1 MTDLADYQWLV
12 SDEAS
17 RWLSECAGQ
26 ESTAR
31 LQNLLRK
38 ALSTER
44 ARLVAEQAILR
55 RKAVKKFGE
64 RAEQMFFTDI
74 GLQQATDQ
82 WVAAYK
88 AQRFCADQA
97 TIDYC
102 CGIGGDLLA
111 LAGRAPTIGWDRAQE
126 IVLFAAANLRAWQL
140 EADVSAGLVEEHP
153 PQSNEQWHLDPDRR
167 VDGRRSIQ
175 FQWHSPSEEIIQ
187 SWLQRSPSGAI
198 KLAPAAELS
207 AEWQV
212 NAELEWI
219 SRDRECRQQVAWLGG
234 LARSPAKRRAT
245 LVTTE
250 THASFVG
257 EPDVPAEIA
266 DAASSY
272 VYDTDTA
279 IRAARLTGSL
289 AESLGCLVISPG
301 ESYLTADHKIE
312 HPLISC
318 FQVLEVLPLR
328 TADLV
333 KHINALQ
340 VGELEIKTRGVAVR
354 PEELSKKI
362 KLSGSKPLTLLLTR
376 HGKKEIAILAER
388 QPQG

>member
-12 SDEAS
+12 SDEAN
-17 RWLSECAGQ
+17 RWLAACAGQ
-26 ESTAR
+26 EPSAR
-31 LQNLLRK
+31 LQNQLRK
-38 ALSTER
+38 ELSSER
-44 ARLVAEQAILR
+44 ARLLAEQAILR
-55 RKAVKKFGE
+55 QKATKKFGDA
-64 RAEQMFFTDI
+64 AEQMFFTDI
-74 GLQQATDQ
+74 GLQQATDR

-88 AQRFCADQA
+88 AQRFSADQQ
-97 TIDYC
+97 IVDYC

-111 LAGRAPTIGWDRAQE
+111 LAGRAPTIGWDRAPE
-126 IVLFAAANLRAWQL
+126 IAIFATANMRAWQC
-140 EADVSAGLVEEHP
+140 EADVRTGLVEEHP
-153 PQSNEQWHLDPDRR
+153 PQPDVQWHLDPDRR

-207 AEWQV
+207 EEWQAS
-212 NAELEWI
+212 AELEWI
-219 SRDRECRQQVAWLGG
+219 SRDRECRQQVAWLGD
-234 LARSPAKRRAT
+234 LARSPGKRRAT
-245 LVTTE
+245 LVTPE

-266 DAASSY
+266 DSVDAY

-289 AESLGCLVISPG
+289 AESLKGRLLTPG
-301 ESYLTADHKIE
+301 ESYLTADHKID
-312 HPLISC
+312 HALLSC

-333 KHINALQ
+333 KHINTLQ
-340 VGELEIKTRGVAVR
+340 IGELEIKTRGVAVR
-354 PEELSKKI
+354 PEELRKKL
-362 KLSGSKPLTLLLTR
+362 KLSGSKSLTLLLTR

-388 QPQG
+388 QTQG